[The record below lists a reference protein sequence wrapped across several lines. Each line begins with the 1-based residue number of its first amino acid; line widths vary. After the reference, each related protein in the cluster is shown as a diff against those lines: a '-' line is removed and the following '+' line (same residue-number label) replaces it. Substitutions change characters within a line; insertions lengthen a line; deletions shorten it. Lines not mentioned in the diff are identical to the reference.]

1 MLTIDLGLAV
11 LPSPLLVSRPA
22 AGPEK
27 AQLLAQ
33 KGAVV
38 ERGRCHATTEY
49 AGSVFMCWATL
60 FWEGLSGAEQESASR
75 GQQRIAVLDLR
86 QP

>member
-11 LPSPLLVSRPA
+11 LPSPLLVPRPA

-60 FWEGLSGAEQESASR
+60 FLGGTVR
-75 GQQRIAVLDLR
+75 G
-86 QP
+86 